1 MEIHIEL
8 LTRKLILKLSLK
20 TCGPTILNGHTWTG
34 EICNRRK
41 NGELYWVKTYIIP
54 VENNGYDTYFLSI
67 RTDITIEKEKEILL
81 QTKLLSSFE
90 TVAHHINNLVF
101 KVEIDSENNYGFSLL
116 TGKLASEFLAKK
128 GLQTIQPSIN
138 SIKKKILNPIYNMD
152 TYISEEM
159 TNRSEEVSYKEWLD
173 DRCIHITI
181 SPIETNETIS
191 GAIGIGNDITEL
203 ESARTKLTELA
214 YRDHLTN
221 SFNTAAL

>member
-20 TCGPTILNGHTWTG
+20 TCDPTILNGHTWTG

-128 GLQTIQPSIN
+128 GLAEETGLIISIGKYVLEEACRQAALW
-138 SIKKKILNPIYNMD
+138 IKQGVPFKKISVN
-152 TYISEEM
+152 
-159 TNRSEEVSYKEWLD
+159 
-173 DRCIHITI
+173 I
-181 SPIETNETIS
+181 SPIELEQNDFLANVHTI
-191 GAIGIGNDITEL
+191 L
-203 ESARTKLTELA
+203 EKTGLPP
-214 YRDHLTN
+214 H
-221 SFNTAAL
+221 

>member
-138 SIKKKILNPIYNMD
+138 SIKNKILNPIYNMD

-159 TNRSEEVSYKEWLD
+159 TNRSEEGRL
-173 DRCIHITI
+173 
-181 SPIETNETIS
+181 
-191 GAIGIGNDITEL
+191 
-203 ESARTKLTELA
+203 
-214 YRDHLTN
+214 
-221 SFNTAAL
+221 